1 VLGLGRRQRIFL
13 PLMVNV
19 SPSSHTIAPAV
30 ENSVP
35 SIIVRLT
42 AIWERLLQHA
52 PVLPGDNFFDLGG
65 DSAIA
70 VEVFNEIAKSFGR
83 ELPPVTIYHAPTIA
97 ALAALLEQSLSPRLP
112 SLVLLKSGSGSHPVF
127 IAHGLGGSAME
138 FFQLVKHIEGKNPIY
153 GMQAR
158 GTDGTDDPLDRIEDM
173 AQFHIDAIRAI
184 QPEGPYF
191 LVGYSLGGLVAL
203 EMARKLMESGQTVG
217 LLALL
222 ESYPHRR
229 YVPVEQ
235 RVRLTARLTWRHASN
250 MLKLPVPDAIRYFLR
265 PSERLSHFSRGEDGR
280 LYRHPPTGV
289 WSTAAMQRVRDS
301 GYLALQ
307 RYRPR
312 YFAGKISFVA
322 AGVSSEFPDDPVAVW
337 HGLADKLT
345 VETTPGDHFGIIT
358 THFESLAAV
367 LSRYLRE
374 AI

>member
-1 VLGLGRRQRIFL
+1 
-13 PLMVNV
+13 MVNLSTPASQTTGTPAE
-19 SPSSHTIAPAV
+19 SPSH
-30 ENSVP
+30 SVIP
-35 SIIVRLT
+35 RLT
-42 AIWERLLQHA
+42 GIWERQLQYA
-52 PVLPGDNFFDLGG
+52 PILPEDNFFDLGG
-65 DSAIA
+65 DSSIA

-97 ALAALLEQSLSPRLP
+97 GLAALLEQSLSPRLP
-112 SLVLLKSGSGSHPVF
+112 SLVLLKPGSAGHPVF

-138 FFQLVKHIEGKNPIY
+138 FFQLVKHIEGENPIY

-158 GTDGTDDPLDRIEDM
+158 GTDGTDEPLDRIEDM
-173 AQFHIDAIRAI
+173 AQFHIDAIREI
-184 QPEGPYF
+184 QPKGPYY

-203 EMARKLMESGQTVG
+203 EMARKLMESGQIVG

-229 YVPVEQ
+229 YVPMEQ
-235 RVRLTARLTWRHASN
+235 RVRLTARLVWRHASN
-250 MLKLPVPDAIRYFLR
+250 MLELPVRDAISYLLR

-307 RYRPR
+307 CYKPR

-322 AGVSSEFPDDPVAVW
+322 AGKSSEFPDDPVAVW
-337 HGLADKLT
+337 SRLVDKLT

-374 AI
+374 AS